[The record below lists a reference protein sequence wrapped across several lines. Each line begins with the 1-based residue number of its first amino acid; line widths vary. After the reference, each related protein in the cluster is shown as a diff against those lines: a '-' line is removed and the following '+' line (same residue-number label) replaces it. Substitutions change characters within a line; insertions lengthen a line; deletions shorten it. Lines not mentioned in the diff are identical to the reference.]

1 MPHSSALL
9 IAQRAVKVS
18 TYIRVLV
25 QEKKSMRLHGKD
37 GAEGAQKAF
46 NEECREGGTGAIG
59 GWIRVGG
66 GCYPKL

>member
-25 QEKKSMRLHGKD
+25 QEKKSMRLYGKD

-46 NEECREGGTGAIG
+46 NEERREGGDGCNRRSDSSR
-59 GWIRVGG
+59 GWVL
-66 GCYPKL
+66 P